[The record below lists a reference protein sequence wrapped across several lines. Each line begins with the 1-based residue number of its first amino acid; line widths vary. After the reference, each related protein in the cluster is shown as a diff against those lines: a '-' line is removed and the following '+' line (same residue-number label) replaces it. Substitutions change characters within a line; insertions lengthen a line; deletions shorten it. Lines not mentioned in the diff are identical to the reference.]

1 MPQFYVLAICVLSL
15 DQACKWLVAA
25 NMRIGEVIVLA
36 GFMNLRHS
44 ENRGAAFSFLAGA
57 GGWQRPFLSAIAVL
71 ICAWIVWALRQR
83 PPGREAAA
91 LSLVLGGALGNLADR
106 ILRGHVVDFFDFH
119 WAGHHWPTFNI
130 ADIGIVVGVAVLL
143 LHGFSSHATTSSPK
157 S

>member
-1 MPQFYVLAICVLSL
+1 MPRFYALAFCVLLL
-15 DQACKWLVAA
+15 DHASKWLVVA
-25 NMRIGEVIVLA
+25 NMRVGEVIVLG

-44 ENRGAAFSFLAGA
+44 ENRGAAFSFLADA
-57 GGWQRPFLSAIAVL
+57 GGWQRLFLSGVAVL
-71 ICAWIVWALRQR
+71 ICAWIAWALRQR
-83 PPGREAAA
+83 PPAREAAA

-106 ILRGHVVDFFDFH
+106 ILRGHVVDFLDFH

-143 LHGFSSHATTSSPK
+143 LHGFSSLATTSSSK